1 LPDCHCNVLKHI
13 ATFWVDCGANET
25 MKRLDRIKPDFIT
38 RFELNFAVI
47 QPQKT
52 TGID

>member
-1 LPDCHCNVLKHI
+1 LPR
-13 ATFWVDCGANET
+13 FGVDCGAKQLNDET
-25 MKRLDRIKPDFIT
+25 TKRLDRIKPDFIT